1 MSANDKIMEIVEL
14 RKQDEELEAKIKYH
28 EGFIQSLI
36 DEIRKINHLLNIIT
50 LINQYNKIYFADLYL
65 ECDESTHL
73 LRQDIETKQSSLDYH
88 KKEKKKLEDRRW
100 HISIK
105 IIELQNSITE
115 RYLMNRMIMR

>member
-50 LINQYNKIYFADLYL
+50 LINQYNEIYFADLHL
-65 ECDESTHL
+65 ECDES
-73 LRQDIETKQSSLDYH
+73 QDIETKQGSLDYH
-88 KKEKKKLEDRRW
+88 KKRKKQLEDRRW

-115 RYLMNRMIMR
+115 RYLMNRMIMG